1 MWVSCLRKYRLVTAF
16 TFLLEMAV
24 VTQPV
29 YVSERDINPHVL
41 LSKSEK
47 EKVVEFSLPDF
58 IMAHKIWRKL
68 VTWSPNTMPS
78 EWPWFGPSAFSNT
91 YGLEMTSPPPAW
103 GTPRHTTGKWIVG
116 GELLQNGN
124 TVGGVGASV
133 IAGPFFGLIHF
144 PVKPF
149 CESSIWP
156 KQNVSFT
163 KQQ

>member
-58 IMAHKIWRKL
+58 IMAHKI
-68 VTWSPNTMPS
+68 
-78 EWPWFGPSAFSNT
+78 
-91 YGLEMTSPPPAW
+91 
-103 GTPRHTTGKWIVG
+103 
-116 GELLQNGN
+116 
-124 TVGGVGASV
+124 
-133 IAGPFFGLIHF
+133 
-144 PVKPF
+144 
-149 CESSIWP
+149 
-156 KQNVSFT
+156 
-163 KQQ
+163 